1 MKDIKGQVFGS
12 LTALEPSHQD
22 KSNTWYWK
30 YQCKCGA
37 IHTARANTIKYE
49 LRKNDPELPSCGC
62 VELARKTKHG
72 FRKVKNTH
80 PAYRV
85 YRGIMSRCYDPA
97 CPEYKFYGAKGVT
110 VSAEWKNNPKAFVE
124 WAIQNG
130 WSKGLVIDKDI
141 LSDKLNIYPHIYS
154 PETCQWISVKD
165 NVSYATNRNNYGK
178 HPNVRLSHE
187 EVAEILR
194 LYNSGE
200 CTNQSE
206 LARMF
211 GLKCSSSI
219 RRLIKLQNAQL
230 E

>member
-1 MKDIKGQVFGS
+1 MGNIKGQVFGS
-12 LTALEPSHQD
+12 LTALEPSHQN
-22 KSNTWYWK
+22 KSHTWYWK

-37 IHTARANTIKYE
+37 IHIARANTIKYE
-49 LRKNDPELPSCGC
+49 SRKNDPELPSCGC

-80 PAYRV
+80 PAYKV
-85 YRGIMSRCYDPA
+85 YRGIMSRCYDPN

-124 WAIQNG
+124 WSIQNG

-141 LSDKLNIYPHIYS
+141 LSDKFNIHPHIYS
-154 PETCQWISVKD
+154 PETCQWISAKH
-165 NVSYATNRNNYGK
+165 NVSYATSRNNYGK

-187 EVAEILR
+187 EVAEILK

-211 GLKCSSSI
+211 GLKSPSSI
-219 RRLIKLQNAQL
+219 GRLIKLQNAQL
-230 E
+230 I